1 MQAGAGLPSWREDS
15 DEPQV
20 HRSSISTNE
29 AESLGLVG
37 RISSVVMK
45 AARRSLLLDS
55 GADRPMLL
63 KGTEHSRGDHS
74 MSMFHIIRESMQ
86 VGCGPLRGYF
96 PDMNRS
102 TPHGGGTSIWCMAE
116 RGLLHWPMQTAWRG
130 QPQGR

>member
-63 KGTEHSRGDHS
+63 KGTEHSRGK
-74 MSMFHIIRESMQ
+74 
-86 VGCGPLRGYF
+86 
-96 PDMNRS
+96 
-102 TPHGGGTSIWCMAE
+102 
-116 RGLLHWPMQTAWRG
+116 TAWACSTLS
-130 QPQGR
+130 GRACRLGVAH